1 MISPFILFRSSSEPV
16 ALPSRHSRTAGLEFD
31 TSSKKF
37 CLARPLAVMTDG
49 FLREIFGQV

>member
-1 MISPFILFRSSSEPV
+1 MISPFILLRSSSGPA

-31 TSSKKF
+31 KPSKKF
-37 CLARPLAVMTDG
+37 CLARPLPVMTND